1 MGDTD
6 AMALAIPLILFGLL
20 AAALWILRETP
31 LRVRLGVS
39 AIGIVAVATAGL
51 LGFELGRI
59 GSMYRS
65 GSTLVQL
72 IRNTSKSLE
81 SGECDRTRAAYASA
95 VGALEQGSGAV
106 DAAKDIAGALDP
118 ARPTPPAPVATQ

>member
-59 GSMYRS
+59 DSMYRS

-72 IRNTSKSLE
+72 IRNTSKSLDG
-81 SGECDRTRAAYASA
+81 GECDRAQAAYSRAA
-95 VGALEQGSGAV
+95 GALEQGTGAV
-106 DAAKDIAGALDP
+106 EAAQEIARGLDP
-118 ARPTPPAPVATQ
+118 AQPTPPAPAATR

>member
-59 GSMYRS
+59 GSMYR
-65 GSTLVQL
+65 
-72 IRNTSKSLE
+72 
-81 SGECDRTRAAYASA
+81 
-95 VGALEQGSGAV
+95 
-106 DAAKDIAGALDP
+106 
-118 ARPTPPAPVATQ
+118 